1 MKSETVT
8 KIQSA
13 IIGNAGEHLA
23 ISYLLRKNLIAGL
36 APQNTEDFDVVVMS
50 RTGQTLF
57 PVQVKAST
65 KKNWMLSKKH
75 ERPIKNLIYIFIRFS
90 KDLMNSEMYIL
101 DSEKVAQVTKTS
113 HAIWLKLPSSNGA
126 PHKSTKIRNLIAEGK
141 IELANLMLGR
151 PYEISGIVTRGKK
164 IARDLGFPTA
174 NFFPKDLLIKP
185 KFGVYKVLVN
195 GKYKG
200 VMNFGTKPTLGSS
213 PPLFEVHIFNFN
225 QDLYNKKITVEL
237 LEFIREE
244 KKFSGIEELKNQI
257 KKDCEI
263 ANV

>member
-1 MKSETVT
+1 MKSETDT
-8 KIQSA
+8 NIQSA

-65 KKNWMLSKKH
+65 KKNWMLSNKH
-75 ERPIKNLIYIFIRFS
+75 ERPIKSLIYIFIRFS

-126 PHKSTKIRNLIAEGK
+126 PHKSTKIRNLIIDHSA
-141 IELANLMLGR
+141 L
-151 PYEISGIVTRGKK
+151 TR
-164 IARDLGFPTA
+164 
-174 NFFPKDLLIKP
+174 
-185 KFGVYKVLVN
+185 
-195 GKYKG
+195 
-200 VMNFGTKPTLGSS
+200 
-213 PPLFEVHIFNFN
+213 
-225 QDLYNKKITVEL
+225 KITSPEKYLTPHEL
-237 LEFIREE
+237 HFIKTHSADWLEPYRDNWNLF
-244 KKFSGIEELKNQI
+244 KQK
-257 KKDCEI
+257 
-263 ANV
+263 